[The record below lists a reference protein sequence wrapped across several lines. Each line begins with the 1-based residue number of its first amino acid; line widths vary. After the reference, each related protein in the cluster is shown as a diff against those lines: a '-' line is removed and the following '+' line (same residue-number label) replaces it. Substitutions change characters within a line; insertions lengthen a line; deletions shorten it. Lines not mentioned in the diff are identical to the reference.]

1 VVETIFENRYMHVPE
16 LRRMGADIKVE
27 GRVAIIK
34 GSKRWEGACVEATD
48 LRAGAALILAG
59 LYARGETQIYQIEHI
74 DRGYEKIHQKLKN
87 IGADIERM
95 SVT

>member
-34 GSKRWEGACVEATD
+34 GNMRWEGACVEASD

-59 LYARGETQIYQIEHI
+59 LYAKGETQIFQLEHI
-74 DRGYEKIHQKLKN
+74 DRGYDNIHTKLKN
-87 IGADIERM
+87 IGADIRRV
-95 SVT
+95 SIG